1 MINFEYYM
9 PTKIIFG
16 KDTPAEVGQHVKEY
30 GGHKCLVHYGGTYL
44 KETGLLDKIEKSL
57 TDSGIEYVEYDG
69 VIPNPRL
76 STVYHGKELCEQN
89 GVDFILA
96 IGGGSAIDSSK
107 AIAAAC
113 AFDGDIWDAFL
124 GKEKITKALPM
135 GVILTI
141 PASGSES
148 SKACVITKEEGL
160 QKRMAVSFAMLPKF
174 AILDPSTTYTLPAYQ
189 TAAGC
194 CDIMSHLMERYFTQT
209 PNVEFSDRMLE
220 AGMITILNNA
230 PRVLKDPCDYD
241 ARAEIMWT
249 GNIAHND
256 LLNKGRVDDWAS
268 HNIEHELSALY
279 DITHGAGLS
288 IVTPAWMRHVYK
300 SNKKRFVQFAQN
312 VMGVNLPA
320 EHEDEICLKGIEVLE
335 NTWKSWGMPIHL
347 SDAGITENRYE
358 EMALRALDGNETTGN
373 FVKLTKEDI
382 IAIFELAK

>member
-1 MINFEYYM
+1 
-9 PTKIIFG
+9 
-16 KDTPAEVGQHVKEY
+16 
-30 GGHKCLVHYGGTYL
+30 
-44 KETGLLDKIEKSL
+44 
-57 TDSGIEYVEYDG
+57 
-69 VIPNPRL
+69 
-76 STVYHGKELCEQN
+76 
-89 GVDFILA
+89 
-96 IGGGSAIDSSK
+96 
-107 AIAAAC
+107 
-113 AFDGDIWDAFL
+113 
-124 GKEKITKALPM
+124 
-135 GVILTI
+135 
-141 PASGSES
+141 
-148 SKACVITKEEGL
+148 
-160 QKRMAVSFAMLPKF
+160 
-174 AILDPSTTYTLPAYQ
+174 
-189 TAAGC
+189 
-194 CDIMSHLMERYFTQT
+194 
-209 PNVEFSDRMLE
+209 
-220 AGMITILNNA
+220 MITILNNA